1 MAAINRNLEYI
12 IPRELDSKTQIKASL
27 TLSDF
32 LFLAAVLMSAFLV
45 KDLVHPSLFLFYL
58 GFILLIGVVL
68 IIPAGSPNPNKRFFH
83 KIIFVVLK
91 NRNTVYSIPDPLE
104 VHIENENT
112 EESQNTATDE

>member
-45 KDLVHPSLFLFYL
+45 KDLVHSSLFLFYL
-58 GFILLIGVVL
+58 GFIFITGVIL
-68 IIPAGSPNPNKRFFH
+68 IIPAGSRNPDKRFYH
-83 KIIFVVLK
+83 QILLIVMK
-91 NRNTVYSIPDPLE
+91 NRGTVYSITDPLE
-104 VHIENENT
+104 VNQND
-112 EESQNTATDE
+112 ESETKNTAAGG

>member
-58 GFILLIGVVL
+58 GFILLVGVVL
-68 IIPAGSPNPNKRFFH
+68 IIPAGSPNPF
-83 KIIFVVLK
+83 
-91 NRNTVYSIPDPLE
+91 YSIPDPVE
-104 VHIENENT
+104 VHI
-112 EESQNTATDE
+112 